1 MLAVAVCQS
10 LNWVTDPPP
19 SRASPL
25 PHLRCVPRLVW
36 GCTTRSNAA
45 AAPRPPARTPIKT
58 VGAGL
63 LAKAACQSLKRV
75 TDPPPSRASP
85 LPHLACVPRLESGCT
100 TRSNAGAA
108 SRPPAPTPINTVG
121 AGLLAKAVCQS
132 LKRVADQPPSRAS
145 PLPHSACIPRL
156 ESGCT
161 TGSNAAAAPRPPA
174 RTPIKTVG
182 AGLPAKAV
190 CQSLKRVAD
199 QPPSRAS
206 PLPHLGCIPRLEPSC
221 TVCSNAGE
229 HLESQA
235 QQQSKLWERACP
247 RKRCASR

>member
-1 MLAVAVCQS
+1 MKGWSCWRRRVSKANTAPTVGAGLLAKAVCQS
-10 LNWVTDPPP
+10 LKRVADLPP

-25 PHLRCVPRLVW
+25 PQLTCIPRLEW
-36 GCTTRSNAA
+36 GLPPANAS
-45 AAPRPPARTPIKT
+45 AAPRPSALTPIKT

-63 LAKAACQSLKRV
+63 
-75 TDPPPSRASP
+75 P
-85 LPHLACVPRLESGCT
+85 
-100 TRSNAGAA
+100 
-108 SRPPAPTPINTVG
+108 
-121 AGLLAKAVCQS
+121 AKAVCQS